1 MLTTEEKAFL
11 DALYQRYAR
20 IVFMYS
26 YSLLQPLPDAW
37 ATAEECTQDTFEK
50 AMTKI
55 GILLRH
61 ESPEGWL
68 ITTCRNITLT
78 RKRKKWNRTRI
89 IGVTVP
95 IDESHPVADPHDFVE
110 EWILKNDLVK
120 AKEELLGSL
129 SKQEMAVFRA
139 CYEEGQSVRS
149 TAEAL
154 RLSESAV
161 RGTIQRIRQK
171 AKQISPLLFMLLY
184 CMLRF

>member
-11 DALYQRYAR
+11 EALYQRYAR

-26 YSLLQPLPDAW
+26 YSLLQPLPDAYSM
-37 ATAEECTQDTFEK
+37 AEECTQDTFEK
-50 AMTKI
+50 AMAKI
-55 GILLRH
+55 GILRCH

-68 ITTCRNITLT
+68 ITTCRNVALT
-78 RKRKKWNRTRI
+78 RRRKEWNRTRI
-89 IGVTVP
+89 IGATVP
-95 IDESHPVADPHDFVE
+95 IGEGRPVADPHDFVE

-120 AKEELLGSL
+120 AKEGPLGSL